1 MEKIINELL
10 PKYRHK
16 IFMDN
21 NELGFIYKNIK
32 GSHTKYF
39 KNHYSKLKDPVILH

>member
-32 GSHTKYF
+32 GSHTTL
-39 KNHYSKLKDPVILH
+39 NDPVILH